1 MKRALL
7 FGAYA
12 NGNIGDTFQANSL
25 ARGLKRAD
33 PAMELFATSASSI
46 DRPYQFEG
54 GETIPDLSFIKD
66 AKRINRF
73 SALVVG
79 GGGLLAS
86 KHRPLEDAAWVR
98 KIRVP
103 IFLCA
108 VGASQETVELCRA
121 LVESALV
128 VTVRDAAS
136 LRAIRKV
143 RPDATLLYDPILADP
158 TLDDPS
164 ENPGSSAL
172 CTIPRRLETTN
183 RALLQHLN
191 GLLLPHD
198 TVLSFFPTADEPS
211 GALDLFKGRC
221 IVKGT
226 SLTDV
231 RTTMTKA
238 RLVVSQRY
246 HGCILALKWG
256 IPCLGMID
264 EGTSSNAKITE
275 LYRQLGH
282 EHLAVPTGQPSR
294 QDLFARAQDIDFKM
308 IAERLRRIEKDF
320 RHGLAKISD
329 AIPSLSDA
337 P

>member
-33 PAMELFATSASSI
+33 PTMELFATSASSI
-46 DRPYQFEG
+46 DRPYEFEG

-66 AKRINRF
+66 AKRVNRF

-86 KHRPLEDAAWVR
+86 KHRPLEDAAWVGR
-98 KIRVP
+98 ISVP
-103 IFLCA
+103 IILCG

-128 VTVRDAAS
+128 VTVRDTAS

-158 TLDDPS
+158 TLDEPS
-164 ENPGSSAL
+164 ENTGSAL
-172 CTIPRRLETTN
+172 CAIPRRLETTN

-191 GLLLPHD
+191 GLLRPDD

-211 GALDLFKGRC
+211 GALDLFKGRS
-221 IVKGT
+221 IMKAT

-231 RTTMTKA
+231 RATMTRA

-256 IPCLGMID
+256 IPCLGVID
-264 EGTSSNAKITE
+264 EGTSSNSKITE

-294 QDLFARAQDIDFKM
+294 QDLLARAQDIDFTM
-308 IAERLRRIEKDF
+308 IAERLRRIEKEF

-337 P
+337 S